1 MFGIQD
7 MMNALNDSMQM
18 ARSNLR
24 LGKLI
29 EGLQNS
35 DKDKPVVFSFIDGC
49 DISRYELKLKTFSK
63 NLYILD
69 GDADSYRGY
78 YCDIALDFEDSRCTT
93 AGKLAECLKNK
104 LYTEMT
110 GYKGGRYLIK
120 ESTPVWISNYGD
132 ADGIRPLKIVE
143 REGYV
148 ELICDLEND

>member
-49 DISRYELKLKTFSK
+49 DVSGLDLKSFSE
-63 NLYILD
+63 NLYTLD
-69 GDADSYRGY
+69 GDAFSYRGY
-78 YCDIALDFEDSRCTT
+78 YCDIALDFEEGGCTT

-104 LYTEMT
+104 IGTEMT
-110 GYKGGRYLIK
+110 GYKGGEYPIK

-148 ELICDLEND
+148 ELICDLESD